1 MPKPQSN
8 RLPDPM
14 SGVVDR
20 LLAQLPG
27 LQVEPSSSAS
37 SRLGNGSLGPVHVV
51 PLPSEDLL
59 GPRSR
64 LTLALALGTM
74 MAWWPYSRTCGV
86 PLLGYL
92 GAVLA
97 VIVGGSWAAASA
109 WRHRTGL
116 VHLLS
121 LVLVLYGVMLGAAE
135 LLPRTGYAVD
145 QANWVCEDAPL
156 PPTQV
161 TAFHSL

>member
-1 MPKPQSN
+1 
-8 RLPDPM
+8 M

-27 LQVEPSSSAS
+27 LQGEVSISTS
-37 SRLGNGSLGPVHVV
+37 SRSGNGTIGAIHVV

-59 GPRSR
+59 GPRAR

-74 MAWWPYSRTCGV
+74 MAWWPYSRSCGF

-97 VIVGGSWAAASA
+97 VIVGGAWAAASA

-116 VHLLS
+116 VHLLA
-121 LVLVLYGVMLGAAE
+121 LILVLYGVMLGGAE

-145 QANWVCEDAPL
+145 QANWVCEDSGSVP
-156 PPTQV
+156 
-161 TAFHSL
+161 AFVLSNRGQS